1 MAYTSNIPQPTDLL
15 SQSQPQILGNFQAI
29 QTAFD
34 IDHVSFNASGE
45 GKHKKIS
52 LPVQS
57 PAPTFSAG
65 DVGLYSFLSPVTA
78 QNELYVNKLN
88 QVTVTQIPATA
99 SILSVTSAPT
109 NGASG
114 WTYLPS
120 GILVKWGTAT
130 VTSTLGTPNQV
141 VTYPVAANIPA
152 FNQVFSVQ
160 LTVFQGTASDQ
171 NKYVYLQS
179 MSATTT
185 FSAIAVA
192 RVTAASYT
200 TATFNYL
207 AIGY

>member
-1 MAYTSNIPQPTDLL
+1 MAYSPNIPNATDLL
-15 SQSQPQILGNFQAI
+15 SQSQPDIKANFQAI
-29 QTAFD
+29 DTTFNLN
-34 IDHVSFNASGE
+34 HVDFNASGA
-45 GKHKKIS
+45 GKHKFLS
-52 LPVQS
+52 MPVQS
-57 PAPTFSAG
+57 PAPTFDAG

-78 QNELYVNKLN
+78 QNELYINKLN

-99 SILSVTSAPT
+99 SILSVTSAPS

-120 GILVKWGTAT
+120 GILMKWGTAT

-160 LTVFQGTASDQ
+160 ITVFQTTASDQ
-171 NKYVYLQS
+171 NKSVALQS

-185 FSAIAVA
+185 FSVIAA
-192 RVTAASYT
+192 DRDTAAGYT